1 MYRPN
6 LAVTEGKPHAT
17 LCYRRV
23 SVCLYER
30 SRYRIKMTGR
40 IELVLAFLQPQIHVS
55 YAVIMKFGH
64 LVENF
69 ATRQVD
75 RFVNKPRRRTTRPS
89 VKCVNF
95 VEFNALTRVLRF
107 VVDLLCNSFLYCLA
121 AVNNTLTDIA
131 RRAARLRYS
140 SASL

>member
-1 MYRPN
+1 
-6 LAVTEGKPHAT
+6 
-17 LCYRRV
+17 
-23 SVCLYER
+23 
-30 SRYRIKMTGR
+30 
-40 IELVLAFLQPQIHVS
+40 
-55 YAVIMKFGH
+55 MKFGH